1 MFSIGNKAWIL
12 KDRKTDGRY
21 NKGVIVE
28 IEKEYPSLGF
38 MTEAQYFRD
47 FREYRYK
54 VAYVDVFTKRAGA
67 EWVYHTLISK
77 TKPTDAPE

>member
-1 MFSIGNKAWIL
+1 MFSMGNKVWIL
-12 KDRKTDGRY
+12 NSKKTDGRY
-21 NKGVIVE
+21 NKGVIVG

-38 MTEAQYFRD
+38 MTEAQY